1 MGKRIKIAV
10 RFGQI
15 LAMFGLLVFASSVR
29 SVAEDASPADNGPI
43 DAATVP
49 SFTGAYL
56 SGQVADFDHDY
67 DLAIEFYQRALDL
80 EPDNL
85 DAKRRLF
92 SALIIA
98 GYFDRAVEL
107 AELLRLDADVAPLA
121 DRTLVVNSIQ
131 KREYRRAETLI
142 DLTDLNPVE
151 SLLNNLLSAWAKFGD
166 NQVDAAFS
174 QIDALEGPSWYAPF
188 KNYNSGLMAA
198 AHGDLDK
205 AHAHF
210 DALISN
216 NDALQITPDTY
227 LQTVMAKSILYY
239 NSGEIDKALAILTG
253 NVQSAYPPA
262 RTLER
267 LIKNGDKIPNSV
279 NSAQQGASAAFF
291 AIGAALNRAGNEDIV
306 ALYLQFA
313 QALDPENAAA
323 LIMLANLKEQL
334 DQPEKAIEIYRSVPE
349 TSAVKRLADM
359 QMGLNLADIGQI
371 DEALTQIAALIEDNP
386 QDIRAYA
393 SYGSILSS
401 EMRYQEMADNYERAV
416 KAFGPLHSRVHWN
429 LFYQLGIA
437 YERLKIW
444 DKAEVAFL
452 RSLELYPNQPQ
463 VMNYLGYS
471 WIDMNI
477 NLDRGM
483 DMIRAA
489 VDLRPDDGYIVDS
502 LGWAYYRLGQYENA
516 VRELERAVVLRPSD
530 PTINDHLGDAFW
542 KVGRFTE
549 AKFQWERALSNIDDY
564 DENLVPTIEDKLK
577 NGLED

>member
-1 MGKRIKIAV
+1 MGKGKLVAVKI
-10 RFGQI
+10 GQI
-15 LAMFGLLVFASSVR
+15 LAILSILFSTSGARSFAQ
-29 SVAEDASPADNGPI
+29 
-43 DAATVP
+43 DAATTADPVIDAGKIP
-49 SFTGAYL
+49 SFAGAYL

-67 DLAIEFYQRALDL
+67 DLAIQFYQRALEL
-80 EPDNL
+80 EPENV

-98 GYFDRAVEL
+98 GYFERAVEL
-107 AELLRLDADVAPLA
+107 AELLQGDQDVAALA
-121 DRTLVVNSIQ
+121 DRTLAVSSIQ
-131 KREYRRAETLI
+131 KREYRRAETLV
-142 DLTDLNPVE
+142 DLTDINPVE
-151 SLLNNLLSAWAKFGD
+151 SLLNSLLSAWSKFGD
-166 NQVDAAFS
+166 NKVQDALS

-188 KNYNSGLMAA
+188 KDYSSGLMAA

-216 NDALQITPDTY
+216 DDAIQITPDTY

-239 NSGEIDKALAILTG
+239 NSGDTEKALATLTG

-267 LIKNGDKIPNSV
+267 IIEKNGKISNPV
-279 NSAQQGASAAFF
+279 RSAQQGASAAFF

-306 ALYLQFA
+306 ALYLQFSR
-313 QALDPENAAA
+313 ALDPENAAA
-323 LIMLANLKEQL
+323 LVMLAGLKEQL
-334 DQPEKAIEIYRSVPE
+334 DQPEKAIEIYRTVPE
-349 TSAVKRLADM
+349 ASAIKRLADL
-359 QMGLNLADIGQI
+359 QLGLNLADVGQI
-371 DEALTQIAALIEDNP
+371 DEALTHIAALIDDNP
-386 QDIRAYA
+386 RDIRAYT

-401 EMRYQEMADNYERAV
+401 EMRYQEMANNYEAAIE
-416 KAFGPLHSRVHWN
+416 AFGPLHTRTHWN

-444 DKAEVAFL
+444 NKAEVAFL
-452 RSLELYPNQPQ
+452 RSLELSPNQPQ

-502 LGWAYYRLGQYENA
+502 LGWAYYRLGQYEDA

-549 AKFQWERALSNIDDY
+549 AKFQWERALSNIDEY
-564 DENLVPTIEDKLK
+564 DESLVPTIEQKLK
-577 NGLED
+577 DGLED

>member
-1 MGKRIKIAV
+1 MGKRKLTACRV
-10 RFGQI
+10 GRV
-15 LAMFGLLVFASSVR
+15 LVFLGPLLFAAMSATFANDISLSDNPLV
-29 SVAEDASPADNGPI
+29 DASQ
-43 DAATVP
+43 VP

-56 SGQVADFDHDY
+56 SGQVADFDHNY
-67 DLAIEFYQRALDL
+67 DLAIEFYQRALQF
-80 EPDNL
+80 EPDNV

-98 GYFDRAVEL
+98 GYFEQAVEL
-107 AELLRLDADVAPLA
+107 AETLQGDQDVATLS

-131 KREYRRAETLI
+131 QREYRRAETLV
-142 DLTDLNPVE
+142 DLTEMNPVE
-151 SLLNNLLSAWAKFGD
+151 NLLNNLLSAWAKFGD
-166 NQVDAAFS
+166 KRIDEAFAQVDAM
-174 QIDALEGPSWYAPF
+174 EGPTWYAPF
-188 KNYNSGLMAA
+188 KDYNSGLMAA

-210 DALISN
+210 DDLIGN
-216 NDALQITPDTY
+216 NDAIQITPDTY
-227 LQTVMAKSILYY
+227 LQTVMAKAILYY
-239 NSGEIDKALAILTG
+239 NSGETDKALATLTG
-253 NVQSAYPPA
+253 NVQAAYPPA

-267 LIKNGDKIPNSV
+267 IIRQDGKISNPVS
-279 NSAQQGASAAFF
+279 SAQQGASAAFF

-306 ALYLQFA
+306 ALYLQFSR
-313 QALDPENAAA
+313 ALDPENAAA
-323 LIMLANLKEQL
+323 LVMLAGLKEQL
-334 DQPEKAIEIYRSVPE
+334 DQPEKAIEIYRTVPQ
-349 TSAVKRLADM
+349 TSAVKRLADL
-359 QMGLNLADIGQI
+359 QLGLNLADIGQI
-371 DEALTQIAALIEDNP
+371 DQALSHIAALIADNP
-386 QDIRAYA
+386 QDIRAYT

-401 EMRYQEMADNYERAV
+401 EMRYREMADNYEAAI
-416 KAFGPLHSRVHWN
+416 KAFGPLHSRAHWN

-452 RSLELYPNQPQ
+452 RSLELSPNQPQ

-502 LGWAYYRLGQYENA
+502 LGWAYYRLGQYDNA
-516 VRELERAVVLRPSD
+516 VRELERAVVLRPAD

-549 AKFQWERALSNIDDY
+549 AKFQWERALSNIDEF
-564 DENLVPTIEDKLK
+564 DENLIPAIEEKLE
-577 NGLED
+577 NGLSD